1 MGSRGAHKSRGLN
14 GKRIEL
20 QKSGRKLRV
29 LHPST
34 CGPAMSKMG
43 QCLASLG
50 HVPMRTGIVGLG
62 TDVTAQPSA
71 SAWGWAKGRRTS
83 VRPSCGTGV
92 TVSSPMKRT
101 VSVAGH
107 GEGPQLHRS
116 GPSWAPG
123 RWTDPENRPPQRA
136 PPRGDGEAGDNAQRV
151 RPSCLTNPGAPCAPN
166 KRGSTRAVWPRE
178 TPFRADA
185 PLLRAFSSQSFYQK
199 MTPAR
204 MGKRP
209 PAELSRT

>member
-1 MGSRGAHKSRGLN
+1 MRRKSARPRRVDREQSRAGVRSNAATSEGN
-14 GKRIEL
+14 E
-20 QKSGRKLRV
+20 S
-29 LHPST
+29 
-34 CGPAMSKMG
+34 AMSKMG
-43 QCLASLG
+43 RCLASLG

-62 TDVTAQPSA
+62 TDGTAQPSA
-71 SAWGWAKGRRTS
+71 SAWGLGQGVPYIRPLEGRNERHGLVPNEADRVGRGAWGGATAAPIQS
-83 VRPSCGTGV
+83 VVGTG
-92 TVSSPMKRT
+92 
-101 VSVAGH
+101 A
-107 GEGPQLHRS
+107 
-116 GPSWAPG
+116 
-123 RWTDPENRPPQRA
+123 WTDPENRPPQRA
-136 PPRGDGEAGDNAQRV
+136 PPRGDGEAGDSSQRV

-178 TPFRADA
+178 TLFRADA